1 MNASSHTPHQVG
13 TFLRNVLPSAIA
25 LLALAG
31 APLATAADFTRD
43 SALAQAQK
51 TFPAAALPADE
62 LPAGV
67 LAEEDLV
74 YATPAGTSLVLDLY
88 RPATGGPHPAVLV
101 IHGGGWDAG
110 SREMERPFA
119 KRLAAA
125 GFVAV
130 PVSYRLGEAG
140 RFPAALHDLK
150 SAVRWLRAHA
160 AEHGIDPARIA
171 AVGGSAGGPLA
182 ALLGASNNV
191 AALEGP
197 VSEGRANPPG
207 EPLPSSAVQAVV
219 DIDGLADFTDP
230 ALVAQQAAKP
240 SAPARFLGGSYADH
254 TETWRTASAIAH
266 IGRGSAPT
274 LFLDSTAPSPLL
286 PGREAMADKL
296 RALGIDTEFVTLP
309 GTPHTFWLLQ
319 PWFDDTVART
329 AAFLRRQLS
338 DSPPSWAAF
347 VPDAVVAADGSGD
360 YRSLNDAIAKVPMR
374 TGSADP
380 RWIIAVKPGTY
391 RERIYVQRE
400 RGRIAVVGEDAART
414 VVTYDL
420 HAGVKGPDGLPIG
433 TFRTPTV
440 QIDGDGMIWENLT
453 IANAAGP
460 VGQAVAL
467 RVDGDRV
474 TFRRCR
480 FLGWQDTILLN
491 RGRHYFAD
499 CYVEGHVDFIF
510 GAATA
515 YFGRCHIHCLK
526 DGYVTAASTPEGTAH
541 GFVFADC
548 RIDGEP
554 GVKAYLGRPWREFA
568 AVTFLRTE
576 MSEVIRPEGW
586 HNWDKPV
593 AEKRARFAEFANTGP
608 GSVTTS
614 RAHWT
619 KLLPTGAPGG
629 LTPAAVLAGTDAW
642 NPDPRPT
649 LHLVGDSTMAE
660 KSDTGLPERGWGQA
674 LRTWVRPPWRLV
686 DHAANGRSTK
696 SFRDLG
702 HWATLLA
709 QLHPGDCVL
718 IQFGHNDEKK
728 ESPDR
733 YADAATDYP
742 ANLRAFIAE
751 VRARGATP
759 ILATSIVRRAWNDDG
774 SLHNSH
780 GAYPDAVRAVAA
792 TEHVPLLDLE
802 ALTRKLLVDLGPEG
816 SKQLFMIYAPGVHPR
831 LPEGKTDNT
840 HLNVGGAPRIAALA
854 VAEMRRLD
862 LPFASALIEP
872 TEAAPEGRD
881 VSPKRPPADSDH
893 P

>member
-1 MNASSHTPHQVG
+1 
-13 TFLRNVLPSAIA
+13 
-25 LLALAG
+25 
-31 APLATAADFTRD
+31 
-43 SALAQAQK
+43 
-51 TFPAAALPADE
+51 
-62 LPAGV
+62 
-67 LAEEDLV
+67 
-74 YATPAGTSLVLDLY
+74 
-88 RPATGGPHPAVLV
+88 
-101 IHGGGWDAG
+101 
-110 SREMERPFA
+110 MERPFA

-150 SAVRWLRAHA
+150 AAVRWLRAHA
-160 AEHGIDPARIA
+160 AEHGIDPARIGA
-171 AVGGSAGGPLA
+171 IGSSAGGQLA
-182 ALLGASNNV
+182 ALLGASNGV

-197 VSEGRANPPG
+197 AYDGRANPLEDSSAGRTG
-207 EPLPSSAVQAVV
+207 EPQPGTAATPVPSSAVQAVV

-230 ALVAQQAAKP
+230 ALVAQQDVKP
-240 SAPARFLGGSYADH
+240 SAPTRFLGGSYA
-254 TETWRTASAIAH
+254 ERSEAWRAASPITH
-266 IGRGSAPT
+266 VGPTSAPI

-286 PGREAMADKL
+286 PGREAMAEKL
-296 RALGIDTEFVTLP
+296 RALGIDCEFVTRP

-338 DSPPSWAAF
+338 ATPPSWAAF
-347 VPDAVVAADGSGD
+347 VPGAVVAADGSGN
-360 YRSLNDAIAKVPMR
+360 YRSLQEAISAAPMR

-380 RWIIAVKPGTY
+380 RWVIAVKPGTY

-400 RGRIAVVGEDAART
+400 RGRIAIVGEDAART
-414 VVTYDL
+414 IVTYDL

-467 RVDGDRV
+467 RVDADRV

-499 CYVEGHVDFIF
+499 CYIEGHVDFIF

-515 YFGRCHIHCLK
+515 YFERCHIHCLK
-526 DGYVTAASTPEGTAH
+526 DGYVTAASTPEGAAH

-548 RIDGEP
+548 RVTGEP

-568 AVTFLRTE
+568 ATTFLRTE
-576 MSEVIRPEGW
+576 MSDVVRPEGW
-586 HNWDKPV
+586 HNWGKPL
-593 AEKRARFAEFANTGP
+593 AEKRARYAEFANTGT

-614 RAHWT
+614 RAPWT
-619 KLLPTGAPGG
+619 KLLSTGAPGG
-629 LTPAAVLAGTDAW
+629 LTSAAVLAGTDNW

-649 LHLVGDSTMAE
+649 LHLMGDSTMAE

-674 LRTWVRPPWRLV
+674 LRDWVHPPWRLV

-696 SFRDLG
+696 SFRDQG

-709 QLHPGDCVL
+709 QLQPGDCVV
-718 IQFGHNDEKK
+718 IQFGHNDEKQQ
-728 ESPDR
+728 SPDR
-733 YADAATDYP
+733 YADPVTDYP

-759 ILATSIVRRAWNDDG
+759 VLATSIVRRAWNDDG
-774 SLHNSH
+774 TLQNSH

-792 TEHVPLLDLE
+792 AEQVPLLDLE

-816 SKQLFMIYAPGVHPR
+816 SKQLFMIYAPGAHPR

-854 VAEMRRLD
+854 VAEFRRLD
-862 LPFASALIEP
+862 LPFAASLV
-872 TEAAPEGRD
+872 D
-881 VSPKRPPADSDH
+881 PATPANSDH